1 MLRAGLW
8 RWKGDL
14 RSATR
19 LAAAGGRV
27 ISFALIGLGIAM
39 VFVLGTFSGIWL
51 AFIGWFLLQASAAES
66 RAIMRRDPLAGLRV
80 GDVMVRDPVTARPDQ
95 TLDDFLDRVAWS
107 SRHTAYPVVDDG
119 RALGIIPFRCFSEVP
134 RSEWPTRRVAD
145 CMVARDA
152 LATLTEEDDLNAAVA
167 ALRRSGLGRTL
178 VLDGERLVGLLSISD
193 VARAVA

>member
-1 MLRAGLW
+1 
-8 RWKGDL
+8 
-14 RSATR
+14 
-19 LAAAGGRV
+19 
-27 ISFALIGLGIAM
+27 M